1 MKERKKSESIKA
13 DSNDGF
19 RIQKEHV
26 SESGQKY
33 LKIKMEGDLYLQNS
47 HSIWQQLLKTVEE
60 CDHLVVKIENVTD
73 FDLSA
78 IQMLVAI
85 EKEISSKGHK
95 VEWIVD
101 LPYEIK
107 SLLENAGMDVLLNR
121 KNVK

>member
-1 MKERKKSESIKA
+1 MKERKKTDSLKA
-13 DSNDGF
+13 DSMNGF
-19 RIQKEHV
+19 RIVKEHV
-26 SESGQKY
+26 TESGQKY

-47 HSIWQQLLKTVEE
+47 HAIWQQLLKSVEE
-60 CDHLVVKIENVTD
+60 CEQLVIQIGNVTD

-85 EKEISSKGHK
+85 EKDISSKGHK

-107 SLLENAGMDVLLNR
+107 SLLENAGMDVFLNR